1 VDAAV
6 RAGWWSWRRGAVIAG
21 VALLVGLVATAL
33 SLFFW
38 ARSYAP
44 LYSWGGSSFP
54 QPSRGVRPIS
64 LGIKEDASA
73 YVVRPGLV
81 KIGVDISNDGRWPVQ
96 IEGLELAGAPDGMF
110 VERVAIRRN
119 PRDIATRPL
128 PQSGWSVP
136 LGGRENWGQ
145 EFTVTFDA
153 RCNGLPNGTYSSPVT
168 HVRFRYRYLHYFTRT
183 QEVPL
188 MAPMVLAC

>member
-6 RAGWWSWRRGAVIAG
+6 QAGWWSWRRVAVIAG
-21 VALLVGLVATAL
+21 VALLVGVVVTAL
-33 SLFFW
+33 SLFLW

-64 LGIKEDASA
+64 LGSKEDATA
-73 YVVRPGLV
+73 YVVRPGPV
-81 KIGVDISNDGRWPVQ
+81 KVSVDVSSSGRWPVE

-110 VERVAIRRN
+110 IERIAVRRN
-119 PRDIATRPL
+119 MRYLARRPL
-128 PQSGWSVP
+128 PLSGWSVP
-136 LGGRENWGQ
+136 LGGRKNWGQ
-145 EFTVTFDA
+145 EFTVTFNA
-153 RCNGLPNGTYSSPVT
+153 RCDGLPRGTYSPPVT
-168 HVRFRYRYLHYFTRT
+168 RMRFRYRYLHYFTRS

>member
-33 SLFFW
+33 SMFFW

-64 LGIKEDASA
+64 LGIKEDATA

>member
-1 VDAAV
+1 MDAAAQ
-6 RAGWWSWRRGAVIAG
+6 AGWWSWRRVAVIAG
-21 VALLVGLVATAL
+21 VALLVGVVVTAL
-33 SLFFW
+33 SLFLW

-54 QPSRGVRPIS
+54 QPSRAVRPVP
-64 LGIKEDASA
+64 LGLKEDPTA
-73 YVVRPGLV
+73 YIVRPGRV
-81 KIGVDISNDGRWPVQ
+81 KIGVDISNAGRWPVE
-96 IEGLELAGAPDGMF
+96 IEGVQLAGAPEGMF

-128 PQSGWSVP
+128 PHSGWSVP
-136 LGGRENWGQ
+136 LGGRKNWGQ

-153 RCNGLPNGTYSSPVT
+153 RCTGLPHGTYSSPVT
-168 HVRFRYRYLHYFTRT
+168 RMRFRFRYLHYFTRS

-188 MAPMVLAC
+188 VAPMVLAC

>member
-64 LGIKEDASA
+64 LGIKEDATA